1 MTEVEFLGARLEKD
15 IIEMVEKTAQEEHV
29 DKTKALKELI
39 LLGRKQ
45 FLLERALEN
54 YRKGLCSLDKA
65 SRVAGI
71 AVHEMMSEAVKAGI
85 KSSQTV
91 EEYRRGLKLLE

>member
-1 MTEVEFLGARLEKD
+1 MSEVEFLGARLEKK
-15 IIEMVEKTAQEEHV
+15 IIKMVEKTAEEERV

-45 FLLERALEN
+45 LLLNKYIEY

-65 SRVAGI
+65 AQEVGITVA
-71 AVHEMMSEAVKAGI
+71 EMMHEAVKAGI
-85 KSSQTV
+85 QSTETR
-91 EEYRRGLKLLE
+91 EEYRKGLKLLM